1 MIKHFF
7 NKLSVQISAVIIL
20 LGTLAIVVFCLLFM
34 ARENFFE
41 FTQDLGIISENTE
54 AYANNIE
61 NQIIDQ
67 NVSITDVDT
76 LDKILGTSDIY
87 SVNLYNKAD
96 NLAIT
101 GSFATM
107 LDNFI
112 IGSTVYDTEAIYNGD
127 DYSTEIE
134 LKDGTI
140 EMYVYSYA
148 LAKLVVP
155 YIVASIVIALF
166 TFLLPTFLF
175 IRRKVNYMTTLKNEV
190 TIMSQGDLDHTIK
203 INSNDEIAE
212 LSNQID
218 NLRLTLK
225 DNFATEE
232 ANRKANYELVTA
244 LSHDLRTPLTSLMGY
259 Y

>member
-1 MIKHFF
+1 M
-7 NKLSVQISAVIIL
+7 LP
-20 LGTLAIVVFCLLFM
+20 CL
-34 ARENFFE
+34 
-41 FTQDLGIISENTE
+41 TI
-54 AYANNIE
+54 
-61 NQIIDQ
+61 
-67 NVSITDVDT
+67 
-76 LDKILGTSDIY
+76 
-87 SVNLYNKAD
+87 
-96 NLAIT
+96 
-101 GSFATM
+101 
-107 LDNFI
+107 FI

-148 LAKLVVP
+148 LAKLVVLTSLP
-155 YIVASIVIALF
+155 QLSLPLF

-225 DNFATEE
+225 TTLLLKKL
-232 ANRKANYELVTA
+232 NRKANYELVTA
-244 LSHDLRTPLTSLMGY
+244 LSHDLRTPLTFFNGIFRY